1 VLPQNTLRVMTLRR
15 RRVTDVRRQRLAA
28 ARRTQDLA
36 GLPARASIGA
46 IEIELRSLASPVRE
60 PSRIYGTT

>member
-1 VLPQNTLRVMTLRR
+1 MTLRL
-15 RRVTDVRRQRLAA
+15 RRVTDDQRQRLSA

-46 IEIELRSLASPVRE
+46 IEIELRSLGSQPTVAATGEYRE
-60 PSRIYGTT
+60 AAAG

>member
-1 VLPQNTLRVMTLRR
+1 MTLRR
-15 RRVTDVRRQRLAA
+15 RRVTDVRRQRLVA

-46 IEIELRSLASPVRE
+46 IEIELRSLALHVRE
-60 PSRIYGTT
+60 PS